1 MNQKQSAT
9 SSLDFSGYEKTHALR
24 SIFQAAVNLEL
35 PLAVWR
41 SPHQKEMNLMLSFSK
56 VQEVERPDLETSDK
70 GFIFSPFDPKSG
82 ATLFIKSDFHVSFDF
97 DEIIQHE
104 DLTSSEDALQSEFI
118 KKVKQEL
125 NKQEGKVNY
134 HIKDQTIT
142 EANLDYKDLVQL
154 GVDAIKNNEFQKVV
168 PARSK
173 SISLNVDFDLITKYL
188 QLCDA
193 YTNAFISIVS
203 TPETGTWLGATP
215 ELLLEVNHSQFKTVA
230 LAGTQKRD
238 IEKPISDTAW
248 TQKEIEEQA
257 LVSRYIINCFKKIRL
272 REYNEK
278 GPKTIIAGNLLH
290 LKTEFEVNMKE
301 TNFPEL
307 GTVMLELLHP
317 TSAIAGMPKEAALN
331 FIHQHE
337 GFDRSFYSGYLG
349 PVQIEQKTSIFVN
362 LRCMQLL
369 EDSAILY
376 AGAGVTE
383 DSVAQKEF
391 EETEMK
397 FNTLLNILNSES

>member
-1 MNQKQSAT
+1 MNQKQSAI
-9 SSLDFSGYEKTHALR
+9 SSLDFTGFEKTHTLR
-24 SIFQAAVNLEL
+24 SIFQVAVNLGL

-41 SPHQKEMNLMLSFSK
+41 APHQKEVNLMVSFSNA
-56 VQEVERPDLETSDK
+56 QEVERPDLETSEK
-70 GFIFSPFDPKSG
+70 GFIFSPFNPKSN

-97 DEIIQHE
+97 DEVIQHE
-104 DLTSSEDALQSEFI
+104 DLTSEENVLQAKFFI
-118 KKVKQEL
+118 QLKQQLQKPEEKL
-125 NKQEGKVNY
+125 NY
-134 HIKDQTIT
+134 HVKGQEKKGAD
-142 EANLDYKDLVQL
+142 LDYKDLVQL

-173 SISLNVDFDLITKYL
+173 AISLNVDFDLITKYL
-188 QLCDA
+188 QFCDA
-193 YTNAFISIVS
+193 YANAFVSIVS
-203 TPETGTWLGATP
+203 MPETGTWLGATP

-230 LAGTQKRD
+230 LAGTQRRD
-238 IEKPISDTAW
+238 IAKPISDTAW

-272 REYNEK
+272 REYEEK

-290 LKTEFEVNMKE
+290 LKTEFEVDMKE

-331 FIHQHE
+331 FIQQHE

-349 PVQIEQKTSIFVN
+349 PVQNEQKTSIFVN

-369 EDSAILY
+369 ENSAILY

-383 DSVAQKEF
+383 DSVAEKEF

-397 FNTLLNILNSES
+397 FNTLLNILNSQS

>member
-1 MNQKQSAT
+1 MNQKQSAI
-9 SSLDFSGYEKTHALR
+9 SSLDFTGFEKTHTLR
-24 SIFQAAVNLEL
+24 SIFQVAVNLGL

-41 SPHQKEMNLMLSFSK
+41 APHQKEVNLMVSFSNA
-56 VQEVERPDLETSDK
+56 QEVERPDLETSEK
-70 GFIFSPFDPKSG
+70 GFIFSPFNPKSS

-97 DEIIQHE
+97 DEVIQHE
-104 DLTSSEDALQSEFI
+104 NLTSQENMLHAKFFMQLKEQL
-118 KKVKQEL
+118 KKPEEKL
-125 NKQEGKVNY
+125 NY
-134 HIKDQTIT
+134 HVKDQ
-142 EANLDYKDLVQL
+142 EKKGADLDYKDLVQL
-154 GVDAIKNNEFQKVV
+154 GIDAIKNNEFQKVV

-173 SISLNVDFDLITKYL
+173 AISLNVDFDLITKYL

-193 YTNAFISIVS
+193 YANAFVSIVS
-203 TPETGTWLGATP
+203 MSETGTWLGATP

-230 LAGTQKRD
+230 LAGTQRRD
-238 IEKPISDTAW
+238 IAKSISDTTW

-272 REYNEK
+272 REYEEK

-331 FIHQHE
+331 FIQQHE

-349 PVQIEQKTSIFVN
+349 PVQNEQKTSIFVN

-369 EDSAILY
+369 ENNAILY

-383 DSVAQKEF
+383 DSVAEKEF

-397 FNTLLNILNSES
+397 FNTLLNILNSQS

>member
-1 MNQKQSAT
+1 MNQKQSAI
-9 SSLDFSGYEKTHALR
+9 SSLDFTGFEKTHTLR
-24 SIFQAAVNLEL
+24 SIFQVAVNLGL

-41 SPHQKEMNLMLSFSK
+41 APHQKEVNLMVSFSSA
-56 VQEVERPDLETSDK
+56 QEVERPDLETSEK
-70 GFIFSPFDPKSG
+70 GFIFSPFNPKSS

-97 DEIIQHE
+97 DEVIQHE
-104 DLTSSEDALQSEFI
+104 DLTSEENVLQAKFFI
-118 KKVKQEL
+118 QLKEQLKKPEEKL
-125 NKQEGKVNY
+125 NY
-134 HIKDQTIT
+134 HVKDQEKKGADI
-142 EANLDYKDLVQL
+142 DYKDLVQL
-154 GVDAIKNNEFQKVV
+154 GIDAIKNNEFLKVV

-173 SISLNVDFDLITKYL
+173 AISLNVDFDLITKYL

-193 YTNAFISIVS
+193 YANAFVSIVS
-203 TPETGTWLGATP
+203 MPETGTWLGATP

-230 LAGTQKRD
+230 LAGTQRRD
-238 IEKPISDTAW
+238 IAKSISDTAW

-272 REYNEK
+272 REYEEK

-317 TSAIAGMPKEAALN
+317 TSAIAGMPKEDALN
-331 FIHQHE
+331 FIQQHE

-349 PVQIEQKTSIFVN
+349 PVQNEQKTSIFVN

-369 EDSAILY
+369 ENSAILY

-383 DSVAQKEF
+383 DSVAEKEF

-397 FNTLLNILNSES
+397 FNTLLNILNSQS

>member
-41 SPHQKEMNLMLSFSK
+41 SPHQRKINLTVSFSK
-56 VQEVERPDLETSDK
+56 VKEVERPDLETSDK

-104 DLTSSEDALQSEFI
+104 HLTSSEDAHQTEFLESI
-118 KKVKQEL
+118 KQQL
-125 NKQEGKVNY
+125 NKPKEKVNY
-134 HIKDQTIT
+134 HVKDQVIT
-142 EANLDYKDLVQL
+142 EVDLEYKDLVQL
-154 GVDAIKNNEFQKVV
+154 GVDAIKNNDFQKVV

-173 SISLNVDFDLITKYL
+173 TISLNDNFDLITKYL

-193 YTNAFISIVS
+193 YANAFVSIVS
-203 TPETGTWLGATP
+203 TSETGTWLGATP

-238 IEKPISDTAW
+238 IDKPISDTAW

-272 REYNEK
+272 REYEEK
-278 GPKTIIAGNLLH
+278 GPKTVIAGNLLH

-317 TSAIAGMPKEAALN
+317 TSAIAGMPKAASLN
-331 FIHQHE
+331 FIQQHE

-349 PVQIEQKTSIFVN
+349 PVQTEKQTSIFVN

-369 EDSAILY
+369 ENKAILY

-397 FNTLLNILNSES
+397 FNTLLNILNSEP